1 MWKNQPHIA
10 IESYYWNATD
20 VSAPIITLT
29 SAYIPAARFNTFFFQ
44 APELDCK
51 PERTLNFKQ
60 IEKTQKKK
68 KKKKKSMKQHLTLEL
83 VGIS

>member
-44 APELDCK
+44 APEIDCK
-51 PERTLNFKQ
+51 PGLWISSKL
-60 IEKTQKKK
+60 KKPKK